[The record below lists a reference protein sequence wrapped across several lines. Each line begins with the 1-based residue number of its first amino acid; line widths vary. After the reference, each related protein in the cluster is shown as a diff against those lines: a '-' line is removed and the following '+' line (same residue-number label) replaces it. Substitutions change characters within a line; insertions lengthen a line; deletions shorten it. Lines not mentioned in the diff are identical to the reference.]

1 MPHESPHI
9 SHIQSSRQHNHPE
22 DILIPILQV
31 GQLRSRKAKQLT
43 QIGTQNRVQMMM
55 PTALA
60 EAGPR
65 KRRPSAQGFSSVLH
79 GLKEVS
85 RSDPATPSLPSP
97 CPPPRPLH
105 TEGLS
110 LEGSPTPGT
119 SLPNTSF
126 QTRERFDLWKQRWSR
141 PLSHHGRELGGRRCG
156 NRPPAGRGG
165 AHPNVQH
172 VAGIHITFL

>member
-1 MPHESPHI
+1 MSWW
-9 SHIQSSRQHNHPE
+9 
-22 DILIPILQV
+22 
-31 GQLRSRKAKQLT
+31 K
-43 QIGTQNRVQMMM
+43 NRVKPRIKQ
-55 PTALA
+55 PLGGRNRRHGTGVLNHSNGGRG
-60 EAGPR
+60 GPAWPYTFGFTGR
-65 KRRPSAQGFSSVLH
+65 PLGPSAQGFSSVLH

-126 QTRERFDLWKQRWSR
+126 QTRERFDLRKQRWSR
-141 PLSHHGRELGGRRCG
+141 PLSHHGRELG
-156 NRPPAGRGG
+156 AGGVGTGPQLVGG
-165 AHPNVQH
+165 PHPNVQH